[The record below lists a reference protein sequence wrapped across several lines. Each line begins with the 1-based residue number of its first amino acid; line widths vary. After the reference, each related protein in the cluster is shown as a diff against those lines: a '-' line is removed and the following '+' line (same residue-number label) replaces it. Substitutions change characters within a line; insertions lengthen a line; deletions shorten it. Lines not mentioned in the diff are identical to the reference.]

1 MNSPGDV
8 IAVAR
13 RFARYPFSVNAYAQV
28 IERFLLL
35 GDPKPVGPQLFIL
48 GLPRSGTTLI
58 YQYIVHRLKVA
69 YFTNG
74 VGTLP
79 NAPCLATL
87 VQNWIYGDYSSD
99 FISHYGKV
107 RGPAAPREAG
117 GFWGRFFDP
126 DNYVGYDELSKDDVT
141 RLRKTIAIVER
152 SFGGVPFVNKNVKH
166 LLRIEALK
174 KTFPDC
180 HFLVVE
186 RDRVQVALSLLRG
199 RYETQ
204 ADPRQWLSAR
214 PPDFQTLATR
224 TLVEQVSGQ
233 LDSLNARLEE
243 DISKLDG
250 RDVTRVK
257 YGDFC
262 KNPEELIARL
272 RPAILDVETRSPAL
286 RQFETSRKAP
296 RNEEEESL
304 VRLIQGGPA

>member
-1 MNSPGDV
+1 MRRTSDV

-13 RFARYPFSVNAYAQV
+13 QCARYPFSVNVYAGA
-28 IERFLLL
+28 IERLILLA
-35 GDPKPVGPQLFIL
+35 DRMPVGPQLFIL

-87 VQNWIYGDYSSD
+87 IQSRIYGDYASD

-117 GFWGRFFDP
+117 GFWGQFFDP
-126 DNYVGYDELSKDDVT
+126 DSYVGFDELSKDDVT

-152 SFGGVPFVNKNVKH
+152 SFHGAPFVNKNVKH

-174 KTFPDC
+174 KTFPNC

-186 RDRVQVALSLLRG
+186 RDQVQVALSLLRG

-214 PPDFQTLATR
+214 PTNYQTLATR
-224 TLVEQVSGQ
+224 SLVEQISGQ
-233 LDSLNARLEE
+233 LASLNARLEK
-243 DISKLDG
+243 DLSKLDG
-250 RDVTRVK
+250 GEVTRVD
-257 YGDFC
+257 YVDFC
-262 KNPEELIARL
+262 KNPEELIGRL
-272 RPAILDVETRSPAL
+272 RPAVLDVETRSPAIP
-286 RQFETSRKAP
+286 QFAISRKTP
-296 RNEEEESL
+296 RSDEEESL
-304 VRLIQGGPA
+304 VRLVQGGPA